1 MKKDF
6 IKIGDMFVPI
16 DKIDY
21 YYPIGKETVLTISI
35 AGKEISCNMPTTK
48 ALKEI
53 VSNLNQAL
61 CNKIIDVNPKN
72 II

>member
-1 MKKDF
+1 MTKDF
-6 IKIGDMFVPI
+6 IKIGDMYVPT

-21 YYPIGKETVLTISI
+21 YYPIGKDAILIISI
-35 AGKEISCNMPTTK
+35 AGKEIPYSMPTTK

-53 VSNLNQAL
+53 INNLNREL